1 MAHSRNDLNRRKLRL
16 DVPSVTELL
25 PEYFQD
31 EYGVDSGS
39 LTKLLD
45 LYYEYLDSSGTHSFH
60 TEVSNII
67 SSRDAAQTDET
78 YLDELIKEIGNGL
91 QSSSFFQNPRL
102 MAKLIPL
109 FYKSK
114 GSLVTAEGFF
124 RGFYGEESEIQY
136 PKDNL
141 LYIGGIDASGRQG
154 RIGYQ
159 YQNRIQDNATYQ
171 IFSILVK
178 SGLAISDY
186 ESLYKKFVHPAG
198 FYLAGQ
204 VELTGNGIITMTA
217 DGVNPIESSVGDIVI
232 LNQATQL
239 ISSPFVQ
246 MTAIFDSSANGDAN
260 TDGVFRVS
268 LSVLDIISKYQNL
281 SATELTK
288 FYSSVEQLITPNS
301 FTFDDSGR
309 RDSAAAATPDIS
321 LETETM
327 DNAMFTRYLSDSA
340 I

>member
-1 MAHSRNDLNRRKLRL
+1 MCIR
-16 DVPSVTELL
+16 
-25 PEYFQD
+25 
-31 EYGVDSGS
+31 DS
-39 LTKLLD
+39 
-45 LYYEYLDSSGTHSFH
+45 
-60 TEVSNII
+60 
-67 SSRDAAQTDET
+67 
-78 YLDELIKEIGNGL
+78 
-91 QSSSFFQNPRL
+91 
-102 MAKLIPL
+102 
-109 FYKSK
+109 
-114 GSLVTAEGFF
+114 
-124 RGFYGEESEIQY
+124 
-136 PKDNL
+136 
-141 LYIGGIDASGRQG
+141 
-154 RIGYQ
+154 
-159 YQNRIQDNATYQ
+159 
-171 IFSILVK
+171 
-178 SGLAISDY
+178 SDY

-309 RDSAAAATPDIS
+309 RDSAATATPDIS

>member
-1 MAHSRNDLNRRKLRL
+1 MAHSRDDLNRRKLRL

-60 TEVSNII
+60 TEISNILLARDI
-67 SSRDAAQTDET
+67 SQSDEH

-91 QSSSFFQNPRL
+91 QSASFFQNPRL

-124 RGFYGEESEIQY
+124 RGFYGEEAEIQY

-141 LYIGGIDASGRQG
+141 LYIGGIDASGKQG

-186 ESLYKKFVHPAG
+186 QSLYKKFVHPAG
-198 FYLAGQ
+198 FYLAGEVQ
-204 VELTGNGIITMTA
+204 LAGNGIITMTA
-217 DGVNPIESSVGDIVI
+217 DGVNPIESSSGDIVI

-239 ISSPFVQ
+239 LSAPFVQ
-246 MTAIFDSSANGDAN
+246 MTAIFDSSANGDEN

-327 DNAMFTRYLSDSA
+327 DNTMFTRYLSDSA